1 MTTTETETEK
11 KEEGE
16 EGTTKELDESEKL
29 VRKILFLR
37 NPFDQLGVAPETS
50 NDAARRAFRRLAL
63 RVHPD
68 RCRCAGATEAAMAL
82 SRALAVVTDA
92 EQRKPYVELTVRARQ
107 HVRDAWARAGRP
119 WRTRRPKE
127 GDGDDNKNSSNSNTT
142 AAATGGNDDEDEDDD
157 TAWAEDPEY
166 VYEVQRAVH
175 TMILQIE
182 ARDAAAKRVAE
193 VEAEHARA
201 EEARE
206 QQRVRDEQARDHR
219 WERQRDLRVRGWR
232 AFQQQQQPA
241 AKRARPLRPPPLV
254 REARPAVPSEPPR
267 HF

>member
-1 MTTTETETEK
+1 MTTEEG
-11 KEEGE
+11 KEETKKDE
-16 EGTTKELDESEKL
+16 EKETGKELDESEKL
-29 VRKILFLR
+29 VRKILFLK

-50 NDAARRAFRRLAL
+50 NDAARRAFRRLSL
-63 RVHPD
+63 KVHPD
-68 RCRCAGATEAAMAL
+68 RCRCAGATEATMAL

-119 WRTRRPKE
+119 WRTRRPQ
-127 GDGDDNKNSSNSNTT
+127 DDSSKDSK
-142 AAATGGNDDEDEDDD
+142 DDEDEDED
-157 TAWAEDPEY
+157 AGWVEDPEY

-182 ARDAAAKRVAE
+182 ARDAAAKKVAKIE
-193 VEAEHARA
+193 EEQARA

-232 AFQQQQQPA
+232 AFQQQQQQQHQPA
-241 AKRARPLRPPPLV
+241 AKRMRPPPLV
-254 REARPAVPSEPPR
+254 RETRPAVPSEPPR